1 MKKRFHPTPSEPMT
15 IEPEGSKQSAKP
27 PEKPATSRW
36 PEPAE
41 PWAASV
47 VRNANRMKVDPVFR
61 DEIAKKI
68 F

>member
-15 IEPEGSKQSAKP
+15 IEPEGSKP
-27 PEKPATSRW
+27 PEKPPAKPLVSRW

-61 DEIAKKI
+61 NEIAKKI

>member
-1 MKKRFHPTPSEPMT
+1 MT
-15 IEPEGSKQSAKP
+15 IEPEGSKP
-27 PEKPATSRW
+27 PEKPPTKPLVSRW